1 MDETSAIYSTEV
13 GVSSGATSWNNGM
26 LNYEAISQRP
36 DWQENYPA
44 AFWCWQKNDG
54 GDVRWYLPAI
64 YELKAVYDNKDMVN
78 QTTTDADF
86 AWFLDFG
93 YVNWGWGETDITDL
107 ADLGEKTL
115 EKRVRAVCAY

>member
-1 MDETSAIYSTEV
+1 M
-13 GVSSGATSWNNGM
+13 
-26 LNYEAISQRP
+26 
-36 DWQENYPA
+36 
-44 AFWCWQKNDG
+44 
-54 GDVRWYLPAI
+54 
-64 YELKAVYDNKDMVN
+64 KAVYDNKDMVN
-78 QTTTDADF
+78 QTLSANGGTPIDDSTEYWTSNENTTDADF